1 MNSRVSGGRANAAIS
16 AIGRASLLWRPDA
29 DFARRHRNAL
39 LILAA
44 LAVVC
49 LAAAF
54 IPWTLPQQTVDREIA
69 AQVKSATGLNFV
81 GSGRATFT
89 ALPPRISVSD
99 VALADDQR
107 SLSIQTR
114 KVRARVRLLPLLAGR
129 LELAEATLLRPH
141 MTMDLDRHP
150 AIAGAVAQAAH
161 APAATLEADRTDD
174 VRLGVLKVQSGS
186 AFLQRQ
192 GEPDIVIDHVD
203 GTFDWRRIS
212 APATLAATFAWR
224 GEPASVDFWLA
235 QPANLL
241 RGDQSAATLRVKSV
255 SLSLSA
261 NGNVSTGPH
270 PQFVGRVVASA
281 PSLRHLGRLA
291 NVAIPLPGLLGDTSL
306 SGDATLADNS
316 FSLSNLRLS
325 LDRNDF
331 EGTLAL
337 RSDGPRPSL
346 AGTLAASHLAL
357 DPIIAEITPVVTPEG
372 QWTQEPFELRD
383 LSKIDVDLR
392 VSAARTRLR
401 RVQFDDAALSLLMK
415 AGRLELALA
424 EAKAYKGLFKAR
436 LSAVGAGG
444 STLDL
449 RGNAQ
454 LANVDAGALA
464 WDLLDR
470 PRVSGTLNASVSMEA
485 AGDSVLQTI
494 RGLDG
499 KAQISITQG
508 DITGLDLNEA
518 LRRVTTRPLSSLNE
532 IRGGRTVFDQAVGTF
547 SINKGVAEIVEASAS
562 APGLSIGMTGSVQI
576 ADRMLALKG
585 MATQTSGNATSA
597 AEGSQPTQLP
607 FEVIGTWDDPGIV
620 PDAQSLIRR
629 SGAAERLY
637 RESAVPAA
645 SSNKPPE

>member
-1 MNSRVSGGRANAAIS
+1 MNSRISNGRANAALS

-29 DFARRHRNAL
+29 DFMRRHRRAL
-39 LILAA
+39 LALAGFAA
-44 LAVVC
+44 LC

-54 IPWTLPQQTVDREIA
+54 IPWTLPQQTVQREIA
-69 AQVKSATGLNFV
+69 AQVKAATGLDLV
-81 GSGRATFT
+81 GSGPATFS
-89 ALPPRISVSD
+89 ALPPRITVAD
-99 VALADDQR
+99 VALADAPH
-107 SLSIQTR
+107 SLSIETR
-114 KVRARVRLLPLLAGR
+114 RVRARLRLLPLLAGR
-129 LELAEATLLRPH
+129 LEIAEATLVRPH
-141 MTMDLDRHP
+141 LTMDLDHRP
-150 AIAGAVAQAAH
+150 AIAGAIAQAAR
-161 APAATLEADRTDD
+161 APAATIEADRTDD
-174 VRLGVLKVQSGS
+174 VRLGVLSVQSGS
-186 AFLQRQ
+186 ASLQRR
-192 GEPDIVIDHVD
+192 GEPDIIIDHVY

-212 APATLAATFAWR
+212 APATLTGSFAWR

-261 NGNVSTGPH
+261 NGNIATGPRL
-270 PQFVGRVVASA
+270 QFSGRVVASA
-281 PSLRHLGRLA
+281 PSLRHVGRLA
-291 NVAIPLPGLLGDTSL
+291 NVAIPLPGVLGDTSL
-306 SGDATLADNS
+306 TSDATIADNG

-325 LDRNDF
+325 LDRNEF

-337 RSDGPRPSL
+337 RNDGPRPSL
-346 AGTLAASHLAL
+346 SGTLAANQLAL
-357 DPIIAEITPVVTPEG
+357 DPIMAEMTPVVTSEG

-401 RVQFDDAALSLLMK
+401 RIQFDDAALSLLMK

-444 STLDL
+444 NALEL

-494 RGLDG
+494 RNVDG
-499 KAQISITQG
+499 KAQFSITQG
-508 DITGLDLNEA
+508 EIGGLDLNEA
-518 LRRVTTRPLSSLNE
+518 LRRIATRPLSSLNE
-532 IRGGRTVFDQAVGTF
+532 MRGGRTVFDKALGTF
-547 SINKGVAEIVEASAS
+547 RMTKGVAEIVEASAS
-562 APGLSIGMTGSVQI
+562 APGLSIGVTGSVQI
-576 ADRMLALKG
+576 AERTLVLKG
-585 MATQTSGNATSA
+585 TATQA
-597 AEGSQPTQLP
+597 AGDAKTASEPTQLP
-607 FEVIGTWDDPGIV
+607 FEVIGGWDDPAIV

-637 RESAVPAA
+637 RENTAQTLASPEKPA
-645 SSNKPPE
+645 E

>member
-1 MNSRVSGGRANAAIS
+1 MNSRISGGRANAAIS

-29 DFARRHRNAL
+29 DFVRRHLRSL
-39 LILAA
+39 LVLAA
-44 LAVVC
+44 LAVVG

-54 IPWTLPQQTVDREIA
+54 IPWTLPRQTVEREIA
-69 AQVKSATGLNFV
+69 AQVKSATGLTFV
-81 GSGRATFT
+81 GSGQATFS
-89 ALPPRISVSD
+89 ALPPRITIAD
-99 VALADDQR
+99 VALTDAPH
-107 SLSIQTR
+107 SLSLQTR
-114 KVRARVRLLPLLAGR
+114 KVRARLRLLPLLAGR
-129 LELAEATLLRPH
+129 MEIAEATLVRPH
-141 MTMDLDRHP
+141 LTMDLARHP
-150 AIAGAVAQAAH
+150 AIAGAIAQAAS

-174 VRLGVLKVQSGS
+174 VRLGIVKIQSGS

-192 GEPDIVIDHVD
+192 GEPDIVIDHID
-203 GTFDWRRIS
+203 ATFDWRRIS
-212 APATLAATFAWR
+212 AAATLAGTFAWR

-241 RGDQSAATLRVKSV
+241 RGDQSATTLRVKSV
-255 SLSLSA
+255 ALSLSA

-291 NVAIPLPGLLGDTSL
+291 NMAIPLPGLLGDTSV
-306 SGDATLADNS
+306 SSDATIADNG

-325 LDRNDF
+325 LDRNEF

-337 RSDGPRPSL
+337 RNDGPRPSL
-346 AGTLAASHLAL
+346 AGTLAASELAL
-357 DPIIAEITPVVTPEG
+357 DPLLAEITPVVTPEG

-383 LSKIDVDLR
+383 LSKIDMDLR

-401 RVQFDDAALSLLMK
+401 RIQFDDAALSLLMK

-444 STLDL
+444 NALDL

-454 LANVDAGALA
+454 LANIDAGALA

-485 AGDSVLQTI
+485 SGDSVLQTI

-499 KAQISITQG
+499 KAQFSIIQG
-508 DITGLDLNEA
+508 DIGGLDLNEA
-518 LRRVTTRPLSSLNE
+518 LRRVGTRPLSSLTE
-532 IRGGRTVFDQAVGTF
+532 IRGGRTVFDKAVGTLR
-547 SINKGVAEIVEASAS
+547 INKGAAEIVEASAN

-585 MATQTSGNATSA
+585 IATQAPGQSKSP
-597 AEGSQPTQLP
+597 AEPTQLP
-607 FEVIGTWDDPGIV
+607 FEVIGSWDDPAIV
-620 PDAQSLIRR
+620 PDTQSLIRR

-637 RESAVPAA
+637 RDAGTQAA
-645 SSNKPPE
+645 APDKPVE

>member
-1 MNSRVSGGRANAAIS
+1 M
-16 AIGRASLLWRPDA
+16 L
-29 DFARRHRNAL
+29 RHRTT
-39 LILAA
+39 LIA
-44 LAVVC
+44 LAGIVVLA

-54 IPWTLPQQTVDREIA
+54 IPWSLPRQTIDRDIA
-69 AQVKSATGLNFV
+69 AQVKGATGLSFN
-81 GSGRATFT
+81 GSGEATFR
-89 ALPPRISVSD
+89 ALPPRIVISD
-99 VALADDQR
+99 VGLADDAHSM
-107 SLSIQTR
+107 SLQTR

-129 LELAEATLLRPH
+129 LEISDATLIGPH
-141 MTMDLDRHP
+141 LTMDLAHRP
-150 AIAGAVAQAAH
+150 AITGAIALAAH
-161 APAATLEADRTDD
+161 TPADTLQADRTDD
-174 VRLGVLKVQSGS
+174 VRLGVLRVQNGS

-192 GEPDIVIDHVD
+192 GEPDIVIDHID

-212 APATLAATFAWR
+212 APATLTGTFAWR

-241 RGDQSAATLRVKSV
+241 RGDQSATTLRVKSL

-261 NGNVSTGPH
+261 NGNVSAGLH
-270 PQFVGRVVASA
+270 PQFAGRLVASA

-291 NVAIPLPGLLGDTSL
+291 NMAIPLPGVLGDTSL
-306 SGDATLADNS
+306 TSDATIADNG

-325 LDRNDF
+325 LDRNEF

-337 RSDGPRPSL
+337 RNDGPRPSL
-346 AGTLAASHLAL
+346 AGTLAATQLAL
-357 DPIIAEITPVVTPEG
+357 DPIVAEMTPVVTSEG

-444 STLDL
+444 NALDL

-454 LANVDAGALA
+454 LANIDAGALA

-470 PRVSGTLNASVSMEA
+470 PRISGTLNASVSMEA
-485 AGDSVLQTI
+485 SGDSVLQTI

-499 KAQISITQG
+499 KAQFSITQG
-508 DITGLDLNEA
+508 DVGGIDLNEA
-518 LRRVTTRPLSSLNE
+518 LRRMATRPLSSLTDM
-532 IRGGRTVFDQAVGTF
+532 RGGRTVFDKAVGTF
-547 SINKGVAEIVEASAS
+547 RINKGVAEIVDASAS
-562 APGLSIGMTGSVQI
+562 APALSIAMTGSVQI

-585 MATQTSGNATSA
+585 TATQATDDAKPA
-597 AEGSQPTQLP
+597 AESAQLP
-607 FEVIGTWDDPGIV
+607 FDVIGSWDDPVIV

-637 RESAVPAA
+637 RENGTQAA
-645 SSNKPPE
+645 TAPEKPVE

>member
-1 MNSRVSGGRANAAIS
+1 MKSRVSGGRANGAIS

-29 DFARRHRNAL
+29 DFVRRHRRTL
-39 LILAA
+39 LVVAGLIA
-44 LAVVC
+44 VC

-54 IPWTLPQQTVDREIA
+54 VPWTLPQQTVDREIA
-69 AQVKSATGLNFV
+69 AQVKSATGLKFV
-81 GSGRATFT
+81 GSGPATFS
-89 ALPPRISVSD
+89 ALPPRITVAD
-99 VALADDQR
+99 VTLADEPR
-107 SLSIQTR
+107 SLSLR
-114 KVRARVRLLPLLAGR
+114 AKKVRARLRLLPLLAGR
-129 LELAEATLLRPH
+129 LEIASATLSRPDL
-141 MTMDLDRHP
+141 TLDLDRHP
-150 AIAGAVAQAAH
+150 AIAGAIAQAAR

-174 VRLGVLKVQSGS
+174 VRLGVISIQSG
-186 AFLQRQ
+186 AARLQRR
-192 GEPDIVIDHVD
+192 GEPDIVIDHID

-212 APATLAATFAWR
+212 APATLSGTFAWR
-224 GEPASVDFWLA
+224 GEPASIDFWLA

-241 RGDQSAATLRVKSV
+241 RGEQSAATLRVKSL

-261 NGNVSTGPH
+261 NGNASTGAH
-270 PQFVGRVVASA
+270 QQFVGRIVAST

-291 NVAIPLPGLLGDTSL
+291 NIAIPLPGVLGETSL
-306 SGDATLADNS
+306 DCDATVADNG
-316 FSLSNLRLS
+316 FALSNLRLS

-357 DPIIAEITPVVTPEG
+357 DPLIAEITPVVTPEG

-383 LSKIDVDLR
+383 LSKMDVDLR

-444 STLDL
+444 NALDL

-454 LANVDAGALA
+454 LANIDAGALA

-499 KAQISITQG
+499 KGQFSIIQG
-508 DITGLDLNEA
+508 DIGGLDLNEA
-518 LRRVTTRPLSSLNE
+518 LRRVATRPLSSLTD
-532 IRGGRTVFDQAVGTF
+532 IRGGRTVFDKAAGSFRIT
-547 SINKGVAEIVEASAS
+547 KGVAEIVEASAQ

-585 MATQTSGNATSA
+585 VATQAPGDAKAAT
-597 AEGSQPTQLP
+597 EPTQLP
-607 FEVIGTWDDPGIV
+607 FDVLGSWDDPSIV

-637 RESAVPAA
+637 KQGGTQAAVGDKPA
-645 SSNKPPE
+645 E

>member
-1 MNSRVSGGRANAAIS
+1 V
-16 AIGRASLLWRPDA
+16 L
-29 DFARRHRNAL
+29 RHRTT
-39 LILAA
+39 LIA
-44 LAVVC
+44 LAGIVVLA

-54 IPWTLPQQTVDREIA
+54 IPWSLPRQTIDRDIA
-69 AQVKSATGLNFV
+69 AQVKGATGLSFN
-81 GSGRATFT
+81 GSGEATFR
-89 ALPPRISVSD
+89 ALPPRIVISD
-99 VALADDQR
+99 VGLADDAHSM
-107 SLSIQTR
+107 SLQTR

-129 LELAEATLLRPH
+129 LEISDATLIGPH
-141 MTMDLDRHP
+141 LTMDLAHRP
-150 AIAGAVAQAAH
+150 AITGAIALAAH
-161 APAATLEADRTDD
+161 TPAATLQADRADD
-174 VRLGVLKVQSGS
+174 VRLGVLRVQNGS

-192 GEPDIVIDHVD
+192 GEPDIVIDHID

-212 APATLAATFAWR
+212 APATLTGTFAWR

-241 RGDQSAATLRVKSV
+241 RGDQSATTLRVKSL

-261 NGNVSTGPH
+261 NGNVSAGLH
-270 PQFVGRVVASA
+270 PQFAGRLVASA

-291 NVAIPLPGLLGDTSL
+291 NMAIPLPGVLGDTSL
-306 SGDATLADNS
+306 TSDATIADNG

-325 LDRNDF
+325 LDRNEF

-337 RSDGPRPSL
+337 RNDGPRPSL
-346 AGTLAASHLAL
+346 AGTLAATQLAL
-357 DPIIAEITPVVTPEG
+357 DPIVAEMTPVVTSEG

-444 STLDL
+444 NALDL

-454 LANVDAGALA
+454 LANIDAGALA

-470 PRVSGTLNASVSMEA
+470 PRISGTLNASVSMEA
-485 AGDSVLQTI
+485 SGDSVLQTI

-499 KAQISITQG
+499 KAQFSITQG
-508 DITGLDLNEA
+508 DVGGIDLNEA
-518 LRRVTTRPLSSLNE
+518 LRRMATRPLSSLTDM
-532 IRGGRTVFDQAVGTF
+532 RGGRTVFDKAVGTF
-547 SINKGVAEIVEASAS
+547 RINKGVAEIVDASAS
-562 APGLSIGMTGSVQI
+562 APALSIAMTGSVQI

-585 MATQTSGNATSA
+585 TATQATDDAKPA
-597 AEGSQPTQLP
+597 AESAQLP
-607 FEVIGTWDDPGIV
+607 FDVIGSWDDPVIV

-637 RESAVPAA
+637 RENGTQAA
-645 SSNKPPE
+645 TAPEKPVE

>member
-1 MNSRVSGGRANAAIS
+1 MKSRVSGGRANGAIS
-16 AIGRASLLWRPDA
+16 AIGRASLLWWPDA
-29 DFARRHRNAL
+29 DFVRRHRRTL
-39 LILAA
+39 LVVAGLIA
-44 LAVVC
+44 VC

-54 IPWTLPQQTVDREIA
+54 VPWTLPQQTVDREIA
-69 AQVKSATGLNFV
+69 AQVKSATGLKFV
-81 GSGRATFT
+81 GSGPATFS
-89 ALPPRISVSD
+89 ALPPRITVAD
-99 VALADDQR
+99 VTLADEPR
-107 SLSIQTR
+107 SLSLR
-114 KVRARVRLLPLLAGR
+114 AKKVRARLRLLPLLAGR
-129 LELAEATLLRPH
+129 LEIASATLSRPDL
-141 MTMDLDRHP
+141 TLDLDRHP
-150 AIAGAVAQAAH
+150 AIAGAIAQAAR

-174 VRLGVLKVQSGS
+174 VRLGVVSIQSG
-186 AFLQRQ
+186 AARLQRQ
-192 GEPDIVIDHVD
+192 GEPDIVIDHID

-212 APATLAATFAWR
+212 APATLSGTFAWR
-224 GEPASVDFWLA
+224 GEPASIDFWLA

-241 RGDQSAATLRVKSV
+241 RGEQSAATLRVKSL

-261 NGNVSTGPH
+261 NGNASTGAH
-270 PQFVGRVVASA
+270 QQFVGRIVAST

-291 NVAIPLPGLLGDTSL
+291 NIAIPLPGVLGETSL
-306 SGDATLADNS
+306 DCDATVADNG
-316 FSLSNLRLS
+316 FALSNLRLS

-357 DPIIAEITPVVTPEG
+357 DPLIAEITPVVTPEG

-383 LSKIDVDLR
+383 LSKMDVDLR

-444 STLDL
+444 NALDL

-454 LANVDAGALA
+454 LANIDAGALA

-470 PRVSGTLNASVSMEA
+470 PRVSGTLNASISMEA

-499 KAQISITQG
+499 KGQFSIVQG
-508 DITGLDLNEA
+508 DIGGLDLTEA
-518 LRRVTTRPLSSLNE
+518 LRRVATRPLSSLTDM
-532 IRGGRTVFDQAVGTF
+532 RGGRTVFDRAAGSF
-547 SINKGVAEIVEASAS
+547 RISKGVAEIVEASAQ

-585 MATQTSGNATSA
+585 VATQAPGDAKAAT
-597 AEGSQPTQLP
+597 EPTQLP
-607 FEVIGTWDDPGIV
+607 FDVLGSWDDPSIV

-637 RESAVPAA
+637 KQGGTQAAVGDKPA
-645 SSNKPPE
+645 E

>member
-1 MNSRVSGGRANAAIS
+1 MKSRVSAGRANGAIS

-29 DFARRHRNAL
+29 DFVRRHRRTL
-39 LILAA
+39 LVLAGLIA
-44 LAVVC
+44 VC

-54 IPWTLPQQTVDREIA
+54 VPWTLPQQTVDREIA
-69 AQVKSATGLNFV
+69 AQVKSATGLKFV
-81 GSGRATFT
+81 GSGPATFS
-89 ALPPRISVSD
+89 ALPPRITVAD
-99 VALADDQR
+99 VTLADEPR
-107 SLSIQTR
+107 SLSLR
-114 KVRARVRLLPLLAGR
+114 AKKVRARLRLLPLLAGR
-129 LELAEATLLRPH
+129 LEIASATLSRPDL
-141 MTMDLDRHP
+141 TLDLDRHP
-150 AIAGAVAQAAH
+150 AIAGAIAQAAR

-174 VRLGVLKVQSGS
+174 VRLGVVSIQSG
-186 AFLQRQ
+186 AARLQRQ
-192 GEPDIVIDHVD
+192 GEPDIVIDHID

-212 APATLAATFAWR
+212 APATLSGTFAWR
-224 GEPASVDFWLA
+224 GEPASIDFWLA

-241 RGDQSAATLRVKSV
+241 RGEQSAATLRVKSL

-261 NGNVSTGPH
+261 NGNASTGAH
-270 PQFVGRVVASA
+270 QQFVGRIVAST

-291 NVAIPLPGLLGDTSL
+291 NIAIPLPGVLGETSL
-306 SGDATLADNS
+306 DCDATVADNG
-316 FSLSNLRLS
+316 FALSNLRLS

-357 DPIIAEITPVVTPEG
+357 DPLIAEITPVVTPEG

-383 LSKIDVDLR
+383 LSKMDVDLR

-444 STLDL
+444 NALDL

-454 LANVDAGALA
+454 LANIDAGALA

-499 KAQISITQG
+499 KGQFSIVQG
-508 DITGLDLNEA
+508 DIGGLDLNEA
-518 LRRVTTRPLSSLNE
+518 LRRVATRPLSSLTDM
-532 IRGGRTVFDQAVGTF
+532 RGGRTVFDRAAGSF
-547 SINKGVAEIVEASAS
+547 RISKGVAEIVEASAQ

-585 MATQTSGNATSA
+585 VATQAPGDAQSVT
-597 AEGSQPTQLP
+597 EPTQLP
-607 FEVIGTWDDPGIV
+607 FDVLGSWDDPSIV

-637 RESAVPAA
+637 KQGGTQAAVGDKPA
-645 SSNKPPE
+645 E